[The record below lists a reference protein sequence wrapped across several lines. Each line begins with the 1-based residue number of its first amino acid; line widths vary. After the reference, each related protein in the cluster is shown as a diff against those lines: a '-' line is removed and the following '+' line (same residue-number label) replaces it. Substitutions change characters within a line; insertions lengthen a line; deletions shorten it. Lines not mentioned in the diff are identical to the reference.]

1 MSKLLSIIIPV
12 YKVEPYIN
20 KCLDSLLL
28 YKTDESG
35 KQVLNRERMEL
46 MDILIINDGTPDRSA
61 EMSREYVAR
70 YPEYF
75 RQIDKENGGHGSV
88 WNMGVMEAKGKYI
101 KFLDSDDWFENLD
114 LLIDKL
120 NETDADI
127 VLTHTL
133 DHCENNELW
142 LHKVDGIEYGKVYD
156 METYDWMHN
165 KINLN
170 CFLHHCSTFKR
181 ELLLPYIPLFL
192 EKQPYDDSVLPMAL
206 IYAGKSMV
214 AYDFTVYHYLMDR
227 PGQTISADVIRKN
240 MSAQM
245 RANQHTLVFLQNH
258 IDTNMTKKTQFLNTR
273 VRRLY
278 QSYYIPIVELS
289 YRENKIRSEIWD
301 TWVRIQK
308 CHPMTPLMML
318 YKCMPYKIYR
328 LFCKM
333 ILRK

>member
-28 YKTDESG
+28 YKTDEKG
-35 KQVLNRERMEL
+35 KQVLDRERMEQ

-170 CFLHHCSTFKR
+170 CFLHSQLR
-181 ELLLPYIPLFL
+181 
-192 EKQPYDDSVLPMAL
+192 
-206 IYAGKSMV
+206 
-214 AYDFTVYHYLMDR
+214 YLC
-227 PGQTISADVIRKN
+227 I
-240 MSAQM
+240 
-245 RANQHTLVFLQNH
+245 F
-258 IDTNMTKKTQFLNTR
+258 
-273 VRRLY
+273 
-278 QSYYIPIVELS
+278 
-289 YRENKIRSEIWD
+289 
-301 TWVRIQK
+301 
-308 CHPMTPLMML
+308 
-318 YKCMPYKIYR
+318 
-328 LFCKM
+328 
-333 ILRK
+333 

>member
-28 YKTDESG
+28 YTTDKAG
-35 KQVLNRERMEL
+35 MQVLDRKRMEQ

-61 EMSREYVAR
+61 EMSREYVKR

-88 WNMGVMEAKGKYI
+88 WNMGIKEAQGKYI
-101 KFLDSDDWFENLD
+101 RFLDSDDWLENLD
-114 LLIDKL
+114 KLIDKL
-120 NETDADI
+120 QETDADL
-127 VLTHTL
+127 VMTHTL
-133 DHCENNELW
+133 DHCENNEQW
-142 LHKVDGIEYGKVYD
+142 QHKVDGIEYEHVYD

-170 CFLHHCSTFKR
+170 CFLHHCCTFKR
-181 ELLLPYIPLFL
+181 ELLLPFLPLFI

-206 IYAGKSMV
+206 IYVGKSMV

-227 PGQTISADVIRKN
+227 PGQTMSPEIRKKQLPTFIT
-240 MSAQM
+240 AD
-245 RANQHTLVFLQNH
+245 QHTAKFMEQH
-258 IDTNMTKKTQFLNTR
+258 TARRGTKKDTFLR
-273 VRRLY
+273 FRLKRLY
-278 QSYYIPIVELS
+278 RSWYMLS
-289 YRENKIRSEIWD
+289 YTDDAQVIKEWD
-301 TWVRIQK
+301 NWARTQK
-308 CHPMTPLMML
+308 GHPISFFELL
-318 YKCMPYKIYR
+318 YKCLPFPIYR
-328 LFCKM
+328 SLCKL